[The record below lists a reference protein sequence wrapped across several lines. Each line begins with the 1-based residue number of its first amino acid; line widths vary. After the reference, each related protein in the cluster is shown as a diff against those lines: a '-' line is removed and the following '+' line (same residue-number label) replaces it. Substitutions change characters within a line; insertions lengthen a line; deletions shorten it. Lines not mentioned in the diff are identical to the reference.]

1 MYIYI
6 YTYYA
11 CVSNKEYHEEIIG
24 VSGMKTTFFLPSSVA
39 NVTMFDE
46 WDAPS
51 YLKKI
56 NHSPMSG
63 LDDAQIHKDWFS

>member
-1 MYIYI
+1 
-6 YTYYA
+6 
-11 CVSNKEYHEEIIG
+11 
-24 VSGMKTTFFLPSSVA
+24 MKTTFFLPSSVA

-63 LDDAQIHKDWFS
+63 LDDAQIHKDWFSWKKPENAHVFLLLLNMGRVLRITL